1 MVIMDNLAI
10 QSSLHQL
17 YRTLRTRVRTSLFG
31 EHIFLDR
38 VVLYR
43 ETDKLIKGLP
53 IGELDALE
61 ISGNRWANAG
71 FKSFVSVNYPA
82 FDVCKDLLPGTFD
95 VIIAEQVFEHVLW
108 PHRAAKNVYAML
120 RRGGYFLV
128 TTPFL
133 QKIHE
138 IPIDCSRWTETG
150 LKYLLAD
157 CGFDLQDIQTWSWG
171 NRAAAKGNLHPTEYP
186 AYFRHLSSLKN
197 DPLFP
202 VQVWA
207 LARRR

>member
-1 MVIMDNLAI
+1 MAADEISAPNCSVGSMVIMDNLAI

-71 FKSFVSVNYPA
+71 FKSFVSTV
-82 FDVCKDLLPGTFD
+82 
-95 VIIAEQVFEHVLW
+95 VL
-108 PHRAAKNVYAML
+108 
-120 RRGGYFLV
+120 
-128 TTPFL
+128 
-133 QKIHE
+133 
-138 IPIDCSRWTETG
+138 TG
-150 LKYLLAD
+150 LFLLFFSNPFPTLKSGAINSCPSRD
-157 CGFDLQDIQTWSWG
+157 CHKVS
-171 NRAAAKGNLHPTEYP
+171 AKELPMKLIPLE
-186 AYFRHLSSLKN
+186 SSLVN
-197 DPLFP
+197 P
-202 VQVWA
+202 
-207 LARRR
+207 